1 MDRRQ
6 QKTRK
11 AILNAFEELISKK
24 KYEQITVQDIIDE
37 ANIGRTTFYAHF
49 ETKDGVLDAIC
60 VDLFQHI
67 FEEEPQEEP
76 DHDFSQSDNT
86 VKEKMI
92 HILYHLKE
100 NQIRYKRLFKSESAE
115 LFWEFFRKWFTKEL
129 SQDIEQQMARKKL
142 KVPEG
147 YYMDFYVSTFIETV
161 KWWFKEECKTKPE
174 IVENYFEQV
183 S

>member
-11 AILNAFEELISKK
+11 AILDAFEELMSKK
-24 KYEQITVQDIIDE
+24 KYEQITVQEIIDE
-37 ANIGRTTFYAHF
+37 ANIGRTTFYSHF

-60 VDLFQHI
+60 VGLFQHI
-67 FEEEPQEEP
+67 FEEELQEEN
-76 DHDFSQSDNT
+76 DHDFSGSDNT

-100 NQIRYKRLFKSESAE
+100 NQIRYKKLFHSESAE
-115 LFWEFFRKWFTKEL
+115 LFWGYFRKWFTKEL
-129 SQDIEQQMARKKL
+129 NIDIEHQMETKRL
-142 KVPEG
+142 KVPEE
-147 YYMDFYVSTFIETV
+147 YYKDFYVSTFIETV
-161 KWWFKEECKTKPE
+161 KWWFKEGCRTKPE
-174 IVENYFEQV
+174 TVEDYFEQV